1 MEQHPTHLAAIGIL
15 TQRPSGALER
25 DMWAAYERHASRR
38 VLLRQCVFEDETRER
53 GPAIVVLQRPSY
65 APWAQLQCVAKILQW
80 LRHAVDERLGRFVG
94 WFDSD
99 TWMHPQRLAAHLSRV
114 QQAVPRGADVWG
126 GFWEHWER
134 AAWDQPGPPKS
145 LGGVGFSY
153 SPLGPVTA
161 HKETDPAMRARS
173 RAERRRFS
181 FGMTQGG
188 WTYFSA
194 AAAARLVQHVLR
206 RGAATFGFAV
216 AGDGARLPPTR
227 PGVCSMVTDVGI
239 GWLGAQAFDGVA
251 LHAVSAH
258 HLLETFTY
266 PVRLL
271 LPRCLASHRSE
282 QPAV

>member
-1 MEQHPTHLAAIGIL
+1 
-15 TQRPSGALER
+15 
-25 DMWAAYERHASRR
+25 MWAAYERHASRR
-38 VLLRQCVFEDETRER
+38 VLLRHCVFEDETRER

-194 AAAARLVQHVLR
+194 AAATRLVQHVLR

-282 QPAV
+282 QPAVYSRDQ